1 MTSGDGCHV
10 WRKPLELF
18 EDQERNVKIC
28 APMVRY
34 SKLPF
39 RMLVRKY
46 GCDLAFTPMILSDC
60 FVKSVKAR
68 DSEFTTCKEDRPL
81 VVQFA
86 ASNAQDLADAA
97 EIIAPY
103 ADGVD
108 LNCGCPQRWAIQEG
122 YGACLITKPELVKDM
137 VSQTRSRVSRSDF
150 SVSVKIR
157 LRENDKETVE
167 LCQRAEKAGASW
179 ITVHGRT
186 PSQRAQPVNFDAIK
200 LIKENVSIPVV
211 ANGDIKSLEDC
222 RMVRERTGVNGVMAA
237 RGMLENPAMF
247 AGYDTTPVACVK
259 DWLELAISVGTTY
272 QCFHNHLIYMMEKAL
287 PRSERRIF
295 NALCSTTAVLD
306 YLSHN
311 YDINI

>member
-1 MTSGDGCHV
+1 MASEEECRT
-10 WRKPLELF
+10 WKKPLDLF
-18 EDQERNVKIC
+18 ESQTKPVKIC

-34 SKLPF
+34 SKLAF

-46 GCDLAFTPMILSDC
+46 GCDIAFTPMIISES
-60 FVKSVKAR
+60 FIKSVKAR

-86 ASNAQDLADAA
+86 ASNAKDLADAA

-108 LNCGCPQRWAIQEG
+108 LNCGCPQRWAMQEG
-122 YGACLITKPELVKDM
+122 YGACLIKKPELIKDM
-137 VSQTRSRVSRSDF
+137 VSQTRSRINNSDF

-157 LRENDKETVE
+157 LRENDKETIE

-179 ITVHGRT
+179 VTVHGRT
-186 PSQRAQPVNFDAIK
+186 PSQRSQPVNLDAIR
-200 LIKENVSIPVV
+200 LIKENVGIPVV

-222 RMVRERTGVNGVMAA
+222 HMVREHTGVDGMMSA
-237 RGMLENPAMF
+237 RGILENPAMF
-247 AGYDTTPVACVK
+247 AGYETTPLSCIK
-259 DWLELAISVGTTY
+259 DWIELAVSVGTPF
-272 QCFHNHLIYMMEKAL
+272 QCFHNHLIYMMEKDL

-295 NALCSTTAVLD
+295 NALCSTSAVLD
-306 YLSHN
+306 YLNHN
-311 YDINI
+311 YDISV

>member
-1 MTSGDGCHV
+1 MTSEGELHV
-10 WRKPLELF
+10 WKKPLELF
-18 EDQERNVKIC
+18 EVQEKPVKIC

-34 SKLPF
+34 SKLAF

-46 GCDLAFTPMILSDC
+46 GCDLAFTPMIISES
-60 FVKSVKAR
+60 FIKSVKAR

-86 ASNAQDLADAA
+86 ANNAKDLADAA

-108 LNCGCPQRWAIQEG
+108 LNCGCPQRWAMQEG
-122 YGACLITKPELVKDM
+122 YGSYLIKKPELVKDM
-137 VSQTRSRVSRSDF
+137 VAQTRGRVSRDDF

-157 LRENDKETVE
+157 LRENERETVE

-186 PSQRAQPVNFDAIK
+186 PSQRSQPVNLDAIK
-200 LIKENVSIPVV
+200 LIKENVTIPVV

-222 RMVRERTGVNGVMAA
+222 HMVREHTGIDGVMSA

-247 AGYDTTPVACVK
+247 AGYDTTPLSCIK
-259 DWLELAISVGTTY
+259 DWMELAISVGTPY

-306 YLSHN
+306 YLNHN
-311 YDINI
+311 YDISI

>member
-1 MTSGDGCHV
+1 MDIVNESRS
-10 WRKPLELF
+10 WMKPLELF
-18 EDQERNVKIC
+18 EDKEKNVKMC

-34 SKLPF
+34 SKLAF

-46 GCDLAFTPMILSDC
+46 GCDLAFTPMIISES
-60 FVKSVKAR
+60 FVRSVKAR
-68 DSEFTTCKEDRPL
+68 DSEFTTCKDDRPL

-108 LNCGCPQRWAIQEG
+108 LNCGCPQRWAMQEG
-122 YGACLITKPELVKDM
+122 YGACLIKKPELVKDM
-137 VSQTRSRVSRSDF
+137 VTQTRSRVTQSDF

-157 LRENDKETVE
+157 LRENERETVE

-186 PSQRAQPVNFDAIK
+186 PSQRTQPVNIEAIK
-200 LIKENVSIPVV
+200 LIKENVNIPVV
-211 ANGDIKSLEDC
+211 ANGDIKSLEDSH
-222 RMVRERTGVNGVMAA
+222 MIRERTGVDGVMAA

-247 AGYDTTPVACVK
+247 AGYETTPVNCIK
-259 DWLELAISVGTTY
+259 DWIELSLSVGTPF

-295 NALCSTTAVLD
+295 NSLCSTTAVLD
-306 YLSHN
+306 YMNHN
-311 YDINI
+311 YNISI